1 MFCQVVSPLFQ
12 FAPPASSLCLAGN
25 SAFHLSRVL
34 SLLGRLAYTSCLPI
48 CCSALY
54 YTNHRNT
61 FHTVYKYP
69 TAESY
74 AFASHIPPPNQMY
87 LQRVKGKLILSSDR
101 DKTSVTIPV
110 NAPEKTTF
118 SGHRLHTV
126 EFPATLK

>member
-1 MFCQVVSPLFQ
+1 MFCQVVLPLSQ
-12 FAPPASSLCLAGN
+12 FAPPASSLCLAGS

-61 FHTVYKYP
+61 FDTVSKYP
-69 TAESY
+69 TTESY
-74 AFASHIPPPNQMY
+74 AFASRILPPNQMY
-87 LQRVKGKLILSSDR
+87 LQRVKGEEILPSDR
-101 DKTSVTIPV
+101 QNKHNYPYKCSQE
-110 NAPEKTTF
+110 NHF

-126 EFPATLK
+126 EFSTTLK